1 MRVLF
6 LRSNPVDPDSR
17 VEKEV
22 QSLLE
27 EGYHVDI
34 LAWDRTDDYRLRQ
47 EKKKI
52 KNYTITIFR
61 CGIKASFGGGMKNNI
76 IPLLK
81 FQKIIW
87 GFIKHYHDLY
97 DIVHACDFDTAFS
110 SFKISKKYNLKF
122 IYDIFDYYVDAF
134 KVPVRIKKYVEICDK
149 KIINNAD
156 AVIICTEKRKEQ
168 IAGTNPK
175 RLEIIHNAPEN
186 TMIGDRN
193 FNLNP
198 NKIKIAYIGIL
209 AGGRFIKEVMEYVC
223 KNKNYEL
230 HIAGFGLLEEEVRR
244 IAEENDNIIY
254 YGKLKYQDTLALEEN
269 CDLLFAI
276 YNPNVKNHY
285 YAAPNKFYESLMLG
299 KPIIMARNTGLDYI
313 LEKYEIG
320 YVIEYNYRA
329 LEKLLD
335 SFSMEEL
342 AKNKEKRQ
350 MLFDEKFSWSI
361 MAQRLKSLYASI
373 NM

>member
-27 EGYHVDI
+27 DGHHVDI
-34 LAWDRTDDYRLRQ
+34 LAWDRAVDYRLRK

-61 CGIKASFGGGMKNNI
+61 CGIKASFGGGMKENI
-76 IPLLK
+76 IPLIK
-81 FQKIIW
+81 FQRIIW
-87 GFIKHYHDLY
+87 EFIKIHHDLY
-97 DIVHACDFDTAFS
+97 DMVHACDFDTAFS
-110 SFKISKKYNLKF
+110 SFKIAKKYNLKF

-134 KVPVRIKKYVEICDK
+134 KVPIQIKKYIEICDK

-168 IAGTNPK
+168 IAGTSPK

-186 TMIGDRN
+186 AMIGDRN

-223 KNKNYEL
+223 KNKKYEL

-244 IAEENDNIIY
+244 ISEENDNIIY
-254 YGKLKYQDTLALEEN
+254 YGKLKYQDTLALEES

-285 YAAPNKFYESLMLG
+285 YAAPNKFYESMMLG

-320 YVIEYNYRA
+320 YVIEYDYRA

-335 SFSMEEL
+335 SLTMEEL
-342 AKNKEKRQ
+342 TKNKEKRQ
-350 MLFDEKFSWSI
+350 MLFDKKFSWCI

-373 NM
+373 NT